1 MTPTGGASG
10 LGTIYKIH
18 QEANGTWTFRV
29 IHTFTGGSD
38 GGSGSAGRMI
48 LRHGHLYGAAT
59 TGGAYGGGVVFELTP
74 RGVGDWHF
82 ITIYSFQG
90 QPDGSF
96 PYGALLFDHWGNI
109 YGTTYYGGSTA
120 VRCVSRHQPRA
131 APAWGGGCL
140 CHLRGGNTTTEHA
153 HQPQH

>member
-82 ITIYSFQG
+82 RTIFSFQG

-96 PYGALLFDHWGNI
+96 PYGPLLFRNLGKI
-109 YGTTYYGGSTA
+109 YGTTYT
-120 VRCVSRHQPRA
+120 VVDTDTI
-131 APAWGGGCL
+131 
-140 CHLRGGNTTTEHA
+140 TTLHT
-153 HQPQH
+153 